1 MRQRETIRFRGRV
14 EQVLDEIRLGAK
26 TYQLLERL
34 GSGERERYRA
44 FDRLAGPG
52 GDFRAIHVLPRSAE
66 VEQQLAVLKR
76 LADLRNNNVPF
87 IVEYH
92 AQRDRVYLVV
102 AWVWGRSLKEHLE
115 RVRAG
120 REPPLS
126 AFHACRLIRGL
137 AHGLC
142 QLHDAWN
149 VNHGDI
155 KPANLILAPQGK
167 HLSTI
172 DFGTAWLTERA
183 CKRTAGDGASG
194 AYTAP
199 ELLETQNTPDFRSD
213 QFSLSVVWYELL
225 TGQVPYDGAG
235 GKAGLEDMRAAL
247 ANTLIPPSR
256 ILRRNGNVPQGL
268 WKAMDGAVCRGLAL
282 TPNERF
288 PQRRAWLDAFD
299 EIHVEFRQR
308 QKLGGINRR
317 IVEWLTKRLGH
328 K

>member
-1 MRQRETIRFRGRV
+1 MHQRATIRFRGRV
-14 EQVLDEIRLGAK
+14 ERVLDEIRLGAK

-44 FDRLAGPG
+44 FDRLAGPQ
-52 GDFRAIHVLPRSAE
+52 GDYRAIHVLPRSVE

-102 AWVWGRSLKEHLE
+102 AWIWGRSLKEHLE

-120 REPPLS
+120 REPPVS
-126 AFHACRLIRGL
+126 AFHACRLVRGL

-155 KPANLILAPQGK
+155 RPANLILAPQGK

-172 DFGTAWLTERA
+172 DFGTGWLTERA
-183 CKRTAGDGASG
+183 RGRTPGDGASG
-194 AYTAP
+194 PYTAP
-199 ELLETQNTPDFRSD
+199 ELLETQTTPDFRSD

-235 GKAGLEDMRAAL
+235 GKAGLADLRAAL
-247 ANTLIPPSR
+247 AGTLIPPSR
-256 ILRRNGNVPQGL
+256 IPRANGHVPKGL
-268 WKAMDGAVCRGLAL
+268 WKALDGAVCRGLAL
-282 TPNERF
+282 APNDRF
-288 PQRRAWLDAFD
+288 AQRRTWLDALD

-317 IVEWLTKRLGH
+317 VADWLGKWLGRA
-328 K
+328 